1 MLCFFAVPSVC
12 VCVFVFVFISVVF
25 LGVVLTYS
33 DALIMGVIFVLV
45 FVCHFFTQQGSPSG
59 DV

>member
-1 MLCFFAVPSVC
+1 MC